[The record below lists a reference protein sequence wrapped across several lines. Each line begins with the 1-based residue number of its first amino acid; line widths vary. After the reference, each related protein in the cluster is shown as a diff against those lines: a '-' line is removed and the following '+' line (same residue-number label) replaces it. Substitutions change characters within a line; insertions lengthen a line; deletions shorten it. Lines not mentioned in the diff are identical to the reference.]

1 MSFAL
6 IVYAPSNSGCKVI
19 NGKSVCRSRLD
30 DLYNVMEVFK
40 HNYRDSNATCSTHA
54 TVTYFTGTTSS
65 HTDAFNPQ
73 FDLLNHLR
81 YDALPDFVY
90 NLTGTY
96 YLPAGRASCPQN

>member
-1 MSFAL
+1 M
-6 IVYAPSNSGCKVI
+6 I
-19 NGKSVCRSRLD
+19 NGKTVCPSRLD

-40 HNYRDSNATCSTHA
+40 YNYRDLNASCSTHV

-65 HTDAFNPQ
+65 HTDAFK
-73 FDLLNHLR
+73 FDPLNHLR